1 MSKSLGNFFTVREV
15 LARFDAE
22 VVRLFI
28 VRAHYRSPLNYSDQH
43 LEDARAALTR
53 LYTTLRDTP
62 PEQVAIDWDEPFAR
76 RFAQAMD
83 DDFNT
88 ADAVAVLFD
97 LATQVNRSHSG
108 QEAGLLAALG
118 GLLGLLQRDP
128 LAYLRGGV
136 AADGELSAEQIE
148 ERIARRAAVKKAK
161 DFKEADRIRA
171 ELLAAGIVLE
181 DTASGTTWRRR

>member
-1 MSKSLGNFFTVREV
+1 
-15 LARFDAE
+15 

-43 LEDARAALTR
+43 LEDARAGLTR

-62 PEQVAIDWDEPFAR
+62 AERVAIDWDEPFAH

-88 ADAVAVLFD
+88 AEAVAVLFD

-108 QEAGLLAALG
+108 QEAGLLVALG

-148 ERIARRAAVKKAK
+148 ERIARRAAAKKAK